1 MPDTTPTATVTEAL
15 HDARSDAAHATDLRD
30 RLGALSL
37 SPHRRAQ
44 AYHWLNAGVTAE
56 QAGKGVLAQ
65 HCFARVA
72 RFISQATS
80 AQARPDT
87 LAAFSAWDKQF
98 SQAGLATTRHLVE
111 KHGQRLTPMERK
123 AYLNQLSEGVQGKSG
138 FWALRRSITERLLR
152 SRLNA
157 MQPPLLKTQLAVFG
171 EGMPV
176 GPYNHRKT
184 LEAALRLL
192 EGIDSGW
199 ARDFLRT
206 YTEGVAAAGITAA
219 GMNSP
224 NPSPSR

>member
-1 MPDTTPTATVTEAL
+1 MADISRTDTATEAL
-15 HDARSDAAHATDLRD
+15 SARDLAADLRD
-30 RLGALSL
+30 RLGALNL

-44 AYHWLNAGVTAE
+44 AYHWLNAGVAAE
-56 QAGKGVLAQ
+56 QAGKADLAE
-65 HCFARVA
+65 HCFARVS
-72 RFISQATS
+72 RFITQA
-80 AQARPDT
+80 AVGKAKGDD
-87 LAAFSAWDKQF
+87 LAAFSAWDRQF

-157 MQPPLLKTQLAVFG
+157 MQPPMLKTQLAVFG
-171 EGMPV
+171 ESMPV

-219 GMNSP
+219 GMASAS
-224 NPSPSR
+224 PSPSR